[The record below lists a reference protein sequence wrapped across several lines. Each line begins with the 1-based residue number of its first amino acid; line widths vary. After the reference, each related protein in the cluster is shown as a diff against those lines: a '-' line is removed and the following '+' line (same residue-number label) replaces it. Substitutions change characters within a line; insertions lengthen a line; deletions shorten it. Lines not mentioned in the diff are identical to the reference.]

1 MMLGGGMFLGWIF
14 LLLFLVLIGG
24 VIGGGIWLLNRGGGS
39 GPAHIQQRPAATDE
53 DPLEILRR
61 RYARGE
67 ITREDFYSMREDLIA

>member
-24 VIGGGIWLLNRGGGS
+24 VIGGGIWLLNRDEGA
-39 GPAHIQQRPAATDE
+39 GPAQMQQRPAASSE

-67 ITREDFYSMREDLIA
+67 ITREEFYSMREDLIA

>member
-24 VIGGGIWLLNRGGGS
+24 VIGGGIWRLNRSGGA
-39 GPAHIQQRPAATDE
+39 GPAHVQQRPAAPNE

-67 ITREDFYSMREDLIA
+67 ITREEYASMREDLMS